1 MYQYHGWAVILESTG
16 DEERNEREEIIIE
29 TAKKYIEDLQ
39 PNVDVLD
46 IKAIN
51 GQYHLWMT
59 GLWNREPSS
68 KFNPVGIME
77 NIGMIA
83 PGSYGMLYVFNDEHS
98 KHSNE
103 FIVYVLARGSVKEKK
118 DPFLSP
124 LIPVVT
130 DDFEFEE

>member
-1 MYQYHGWAVILESTG
+1 MYQYHGWAVVIEGTG
-16 DEERNEREEIIIE
+16 DEAGNGGKVNIYEKV
-29 TAKKYIEDLQ
+29 KKYIEDLQ

-46 IKAIN
+46 MKAIN

-68 KFNPVGIME
+68 KFSPAEIMN
-77 NIGMIA
+77 NIGIIA
-83 PGSYGMLYVFNDEHS
+83 PGSYGMLYVFNNEHP

-103 FIVYVLARGSVKEKK
+103 FKVYVLARGNVEEKN

-124 LIPVVT
+124 LIPVVA
-130 DDFEFEE
+130 DDSDI